1 MSNYYS
7 SEQQA
12 AAQREAAA
20 RQKAEQDRA
29 VQLAAQKEAARR
41 LAVNNEINSL
51 ENSINSYTQIAASL
65 AASRSTLIN
74 QLYTW
79 QGNLSQTMQS
89 SITNSIV
96 ITDVFEGDAANVLLS
111 EFPDSVTKMNDNQ
124 GSGNELANQIQ
135 NQITSIE
142 DQIYTK
148 RNKISSLRASL

>member
-7 SEQQA
+7 SEQQS

-20 RQKAEQDRA
+20 KQKAEQEKA
-29 VQLAAQKEAARR
+29 AQLAAQKEAARR

-51 ENSINSYTQIAASL
+51 EKSINSYAQLAASL
-65 AASRSTLIN
+65 AASRSMLNN
-74 QLYTW
+74 QTNSW
-79 QGNLSQTMQS
+79 QGNLSQAMQS

-111 EFPDSVTKMNDNQ
+111 EFPDSVTKMNGNQ
-124 GSGNELANQIQ
+124 ESGNKLANQVQ